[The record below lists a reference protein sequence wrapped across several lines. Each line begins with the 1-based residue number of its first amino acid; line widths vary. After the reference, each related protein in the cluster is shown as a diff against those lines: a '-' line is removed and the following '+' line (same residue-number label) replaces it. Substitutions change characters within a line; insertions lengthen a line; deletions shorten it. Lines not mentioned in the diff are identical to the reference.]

1 MKNQHRS
8 KKRNQ
13 NKVII
18 EQIRS
23 KDGETIIV
31 ELEDK
36 RKLYLSIEVV
46 LKNGLRKGDNL
57 DEDLFNYLIRENQ
70 KYFVRKKALDLLAR
84 RAHSTFELKIKLM
97 QRKYER
103 ELVEELLREL
113 TSKNFLNDKDFA
125 LLYVNERI
133 LLRKTGKQ
141 KLKAELIK
149 KGIHQEIITE
159 VISNLDI
166 AEDFENA
173 LLLAQKK
180 MKSLL
185 NRNTDKKKITPK
197 IISFLLT
204 KGYEYET
211 VKMVV
216 KRLNFPDDEDF

>member
-1 MKNQHRS
+1 M
-8 KKRNQ
+8 
-13 NKVII
+13 II

-103 ELVEELLREL
+103 ELIEELLREL
-113 TSKNFLNDKDFA
+113 TTKNFLNDKDFA
-125 LLYVNERI
+125 LQYVNERI
-133 LLRKTGKQ
+133 LLRKSGKQ

-166 AEDFENA
+166 AEDF
-173 LLLAQKK
+173 
-180 MKSLL
+180 
-185 NRNTDKKKITPK
+185 
-197 IISFLLT
+197 
-204 KGYEYET
+204 
-211 VKMVV
+211 
-216 KRLNFPDDEDF
+216 